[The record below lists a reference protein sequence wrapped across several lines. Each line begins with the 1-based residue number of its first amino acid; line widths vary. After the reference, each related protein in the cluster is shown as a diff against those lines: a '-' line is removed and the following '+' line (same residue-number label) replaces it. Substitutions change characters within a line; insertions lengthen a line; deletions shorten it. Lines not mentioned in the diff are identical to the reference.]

1 MTTERPAPAMDLH
14 ETHGDDGATRWVGRA
29 TSIAEIGDQLTRIW
43 SSAADEVT
51 AKPIS
56 DRERSRWLGD
66 PRMAGMFDGPDDVRV
81 RTRTSV
87 LTLVVVAPR
96 PETTERA
103 IDAVNTLAGRHPSRA
118 IIVSPGDPD
127 GPPTLDARI
136 VASCQ
141 VAARGDSETCT
152 EQIQLRVGGE
162 TAQHL
167 VAVVAPLLV
176 HDLPVVL
183 WWPDEPPIGRRPF
196 RELLATVDRL
206 LVDSGSFGREGHRRL
221 AGLAS
226 VIAEGDAVVHD
237 IGWMRLT
244 LWRELLAGLFDHPL
258 LRREL
263 GRTRSLRIHI
273 ARPSGEFRIIK
284 GALFAGWLAGQLGWE
299 IGEPLTRKSGSESLF
314 GVMREGNHEVKVE
327 FRPAGG
333 DSLDASVRTPGSL
346 TRVEMELGRGT
357 AALRAVVTRQA
368 DHLLALAEWNGASI
382 MRRPGRLEPFGE
394 APFLG
399 EALDLTG
406 QDRVFERA
414 LSRATR
420 LIGG

>member
-1 MTTERPAPAMDLH
+1 MAAIVTASLEATVVE
-14 ETHGDDGATRWVGRA
+14 GGATRWQGRA
-29 TSIAEIGDQLTRIW
+29 SSIAEVEAQLTRIW
-43 SSAADEVT
+43 TSAAEEVAHT
-51 AKPIS
+51 PMSEA
-56 DRERSRWLGD
+56 ERSRAMGD
-66 PRMAGMFDGPDDVRV
+66 PRLAHMLDAPEDVRV

-103 IDAVNTLAGRHPSRA
+103 IDAVNLLAGRHPSRA
-118 IIVSPGDPD
+118 IILSPGDPD

-136 VASCQ
+136 VASCH
-141 VAARGDSETCT
+141 VSGRGDSETCT
-152 EQIQLRVGGE
+152 EQIHLRVGGE

-167 VAVVAPLLV
+167 SAVVAPLLI

-196 RELLATVDRL
+196 RELLETVDRL
-206 LVDSGSFGREGHRRL
+206 LVDSGSFGADGSRRL
-221 AGLAS
+221 AGLAA

-258 LRREL
+258 LQRET
-263 GRTRSLRIHI
+263 GRCKAIRIHI
-273 ARPSGEFRIIK
+273 ARPSGDFRTIK
-284 GALFAGWLAGQLGWE
+284 GALFVGWLAGQLDWE
-299 IGEPLTRKSGSESLF
+299 IAQPLASKSGSDSLF
-314 GVMREGNHEVKVE
+314 ATLREGKHDIRVE
-327 FRPAGG
+327 FRPATGTAG
-333 DSLDASVRTPGSL
+333 EASVRSAGSL
-346 TRVEMELGRGT
+346 TRVELELGRGT
-357 AALRAVVTRQA
+357 SAIRAVVTRQQ
-368 DHLLALAEWNGASI
+368 DHLLATAEWNGAPI
-382 MRRPGRLEPFGE
+382 IRRPGRLEAFGE
-394 APFLG
+394 APYLG

-414 LSRATR
+414 LARATR

>member
-1 MTTERPAPAMDLH
+1 MTTKLEA
-14 ETHGDDGATRWVGRA
+14 TVGDAGATRWQGRA
-29 TSIAEIGDQLTRIW
+29 SSIAEVEAQLTKIW
-43 SSAADEVT
+43 TSAADEV
-51 AKPIS
+51 AHKPIS
-56 DRERSRWLGD
+56 DGALSRALGD
-66 PRMAGMFDGPDDVRV
+66 PRLAPLLDGPEDVRV

-103 IDAVNTLAGRHPSRA
+103 IDAVNLLAGRHPSRA
-118 IIVSPGDPD
+118 IILSPGDPD
-127 GPPTLDARI
+127 GPSTLDARI

-141 VAARGDSETCT
+141 VSGRGDSETCT
-152 EQIQLRVGGE
+152 EQIHLRVGGE

-167 VAVVAPLLV
+167 SAVVAPLLI

-196 RELLATVDRL
+196 RELLQTVDRL
-206 LVDSGSFGREGHRRL
+206 LVDSGSFGADGGRRL
-221 AGLAS
+221 AGLAA
-226 VIAEGDAVVHD
+226 VIAEGEAVVHD

-258 LRREL
+258 LLREV
-263 GRTRSLRIHI
+263 GRCRTLRIHI
-273 ARPSGEFRIIK
+273 ARPSGEFRTIK

-299 IGEPLTRKSGSESLF
+299 IAQPLETKPGSDSLF
-314 GVMREGNHEVKVE
+314 GTLREGRHDIRVE
-327 FRPAGG
+327 LRPATGTAG
-333 DSLDASVRTPGSL
+333 DASVRSSGSL
-346 TRVEMELGRGT
+346 TRVEMELGRGNS
-357 AALRAVVTRQA
+357 AIRAVVTRQH
-368 DHLLALAEWNGASI
+368 DHLLATAEWNGAPI

-399 EALDLTG
+399 EALELTG

-414 LSRATR
+414 LARATR